1 MATLSLKPKL
11 ANLERSIAYQFRDRE
26 LLVQALTHRSYGAT
40 NNERLEFIGDG
51 LVNAVVAQLLYSAH
65 PDLDEGSLS
74 RLRSKLVSRDG
85 LSVIAKRFDLGPL
98 LQLGAGERK
107 SGGRHRDSILADAVE
122 AIAGAILMD
131 TDFGRASEIVSAWFH
146 DDVASLDTSST
157 RDAKTLLQEWLQG
170 KGYSLPTY
178 SVVSVSGED
187 HNQQFEVSCHTEVGD
202 LISYGRASSRKKAE
216 QAAAA
221 DLLERLING

>member
-1 MATLSLKPKL
+1 MATLTLKPKL
-11 ANLERSIAYQFRDRE
+11 ANLERSIGYQFDDRE
-26 LLVQALTHRSYGAT
+26 LLVQALTHRSFGAT

-51 LVNAVVAQLLYSAH
+51 LVNAVVAKLLFSAH
-65 PDLDEGSLS
+65 PELDEGSLS

-85 LSVIAKRFDLGPL
+85 LAVIAKRFDLGPL

-131 TDFGRASEIVSAWFH
+131 TEFGSASAIVSTWFY
-146 DDVASLDTSST
+146 DDVAGLDTNST
-157 RDAKTLLQEWLQG
+157 RDAKTRLQEWLQG
-170 KGYSLPTY
+170 KGHALPTY

-187 HNQQFEVSCHTEVGD
+187 HNQEFEVSCHTEVGD
-202 LISYGRASSRKKAE
+202 LVSFGRASSRKKAE
-216 QAAAA
+216 QAAAG

>member
-1 MATLSLKPKL
+1 
-11 ANLERSIAYQFRDRE
+11 
-26 LLVQALTHRSYGAT
+26 
-40 NNERLEFIGDG
+40 
-51 LVNAVVAQLLYSAH
+51 
-65 PDLDEGSLS
+65 
-74 RLRSKLVSRDG
+74 G
-85 LSVIAKRFDLGPL
+85 LSVIAKRFDLCPL

-187 HNQQFEVSCHTEVGD
+187 HNQQFEVSCHSEVGD
-202 LISYGRASSRKKAE
+202 LVSYGRASSRKKAE